1 MTQRKS
7 CPVLQN
13 VLNVKCRN
21 NPEGAQLPLT
31 SALLFDRKVSIPE
44 SV

>member
-1 MTQRKS
+1 MIRKQS

-31 SALLFDRKVSIPE
+31 FIISFVI
-44 SV
+44 VT